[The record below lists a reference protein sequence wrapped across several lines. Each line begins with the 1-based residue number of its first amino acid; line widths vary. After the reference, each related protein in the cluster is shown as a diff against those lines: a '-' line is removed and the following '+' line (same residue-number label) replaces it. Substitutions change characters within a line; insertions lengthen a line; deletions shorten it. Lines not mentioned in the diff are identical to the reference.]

1 MCFSQNIGCQ
11 LSSSYAGTI
20 ARQPPQDVMF
30 EARRNPGPFTSIAA
44 FHDYFSN
51 PRNLSSS
58 PHPLRNMLRDNQKI
72 YFTHADINKAN
83 IIVSP
88 PSDGPVRIRA
98 IVDWQQSGWY
108 PANWEYCKARWQ
120 TSDSDLKSWRLSEFL
135 ERWPTRWFWE
145 WDYFTMSLL

>member
-1 MCFSQNIGCQ
+1 

-30 EARRNPGPFTSIAA
+30 ESRRNIGPFTSIAA

-51 PRNLSSS
+51 PRNLTSS

-108 PANWEYCKARWQ
+108 PASWEYCKARWQ
-120 TSDSDLKSWRLSEFL
+120 TSDSDLESWRLSEFL